1 MKEDVKQ
8 YIDMK
13 MNVIYDYF
21 TVPASAQNDVDTVK
35 NKICELGEECADAA
49 EFENR
54 FNSSPVSAQYNML
67 FTKCTPKPPNKRT
80 KEEKRAARSA
90 VKEMFTENKG
100 EVIREM
106 VKDDLQDA
114 FEDAK
119 EELSDEITDTAA
131 AALGVNDIL
140 DDVDSTREAKET
152 ASNVFG
158 FFRKKRAERKK
169 KKQSGAD
176 LPEDPEK

>member
-21 TVPASAQNDVDTVK
+21 TVPESAKGDVDKVEK
-35 NKICELGEECADAA
+35 QICALGEECTDAA

-67 FTKCTPKPPNKRT
+67 FTKCTPKPPKKMT
-80 KEEKRAARSA
+80 KEEKRAARSN

-100 EVIREM
+100 EMIREM

-114 FEDAK
+114 VEDAVDD
-119 EELSDEITDTAA
+119 LSDEITGTAA
-131 AALGVNDIL
+131 VNLGIDEIL
-140 DDVDSTREAKET
+140 DDAEYAKDASET
-152 ASNVFG
+152 ASGIFSI
-158 FFRKKRAERKK
+158 FKKKRADRKK
-169 KKQSGAD
+169 EKQS
-176 LPEDPEK
+176 